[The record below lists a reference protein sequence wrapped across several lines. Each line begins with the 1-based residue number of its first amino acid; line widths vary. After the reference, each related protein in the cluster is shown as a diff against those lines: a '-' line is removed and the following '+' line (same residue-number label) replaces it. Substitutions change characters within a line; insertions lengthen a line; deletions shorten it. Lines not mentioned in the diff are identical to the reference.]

1 MLSRAVSSLSLA
13 AIAVDHAPT
22 RKIFTNIRPPA
33 AMFLP
38 TGESIQAPFPSNEIR
53 TSKYTVLSFLPHNL
67 FEQFRRFANIFF
79 LLLAILQFFPAYQ
92 SINPWVAA
100 LPLIL
105 VITATCAKDAFE
117 DYRRHTSDL
126 ALNTQTT
133 LRPAKWRNTNKPF
146 MKPLPTV
153 TSQLS
158 YWVKQICFAF
168 GIRKL
173 GHVDHDYPRHGQI
186 EPGNA
191 LNDDQSDHI
200 SSPVTPSPSTSLP
213 LTPSHST
220 QNSFQPSDWSK
231 VQWKNIQ
238 VGDIIMLQNNEH
250 TPADLVVLASSEPEG
265 LCYAETKNL
274 DGETNLKIRK
284 VVSQSLAIDSSQSLR
299 QLRFVIECEKPH
311 PSIYSFTGTLINYV
325 GRPLIL
331 PISPPTIKQTKT
343 LSYSAPPELES
354 YDASSQMRFNVPTP
368 VTRRSSPVICASNSS
383 TSHSQHR
390 LDTPADEEPVMIRRL
405 PISVDSMLLRGCVL
419 RNTGWVYGVVVYT
432 GPETKISL
440 NSGGTPIKRSF
451 IEVQTN
457 RYILMSLGLMVVL
470 SLILSFVGYT
480 MEVTAYNNQS
490 PWLDLTFSR
499 GAVTFA
505 EAFSM
510 FWVAIILFQNLV
522 PISLYI
528 TVEVVKS
535 IQDIE
540 LYDASC
546 NEPCIPRSWNL
557 ADDLGQIE
565 YIFSDKT
572 GTLTRNIMEFKRCS
586 VNSVVYGA
594 PPTDAT
600 LEHISNVDLEDI
612 HVEGL
617 PMAQKEISPF
627 SVAQLEADLHAF
639 PTTSVHYKCV
649 YEFFSCLSLCHT
661 VLVSTL
667 EDTGDVVYKA
677 QSPDEAALVG
687 AAKLAGFVF
696 RSRDNTTVEVDMLG
710 TLETF
715 QVLNVIEF
723 TSSRKRMSVILRRK
737 SGEIVLYCKGAD
749 SVIFD
754 RLAPKQT
761 EIKIKTMSDLEGFAE
776 DGLRTLCLAYTLI
789 SESAYSEWEKEY
801 HAASIALNNREDC
814 IEKAADL
821 IERDLLL
828 LGATAIEDKLQEEC
842 QHAEMH
848 LIVIRGGNSEDDQG
862 STLRQMQEAISR
874 FFCQPAQSELGH
886 HDTLRDA
893 PVPSGYVADNSTP
906 TIPLQNL
913 GSESIQNQRRFGL
926 VMDGRALFHALDD
939 SAKNTLVDL
948 AIRCDVVICCR
959 VSPLQKAK
967 VVQLIKTTQNVMCLS
982 IGDGANDVSM
992 IQAAHVGI
1000 GISGQEGLQAAMA
1013 ADFVISQFRFLER
1026 LLLVHGRWCYVRTA
1040 SMILN
1045 FLFKNLIYTVPLF
1058 VYQLY
1063 CGFSAQ
1069 PAYDPVY
1076 MILANIL
1083 FTAIPVAVLGAF
1095 DKDVSADIACRFP
1108 RLYYM
1113 GIVQEILSNGQ
1124 VLYFALEA
1132 VYQGVVIIG
1141 IQILTI
1147 SDVAIFSNGRTED
1160 SVYLSVTLAICCLC
1174 MSNFFIGFSTHSW
1187 TWLSFV
1193 AIYGTNI
1200 LVFVFLFIYM
1210 RAPGTIWPLSDLII
1224 FSSPLF
1230 WLSFVLSITVCSL
1243 PKFTYLVFS
1252 RLISPT
1258 DIAIVQEYQ
1267 SLLKEGS
1274 YVHSTPEN
1282 LSPDLTSSNSISRKR
1297 MSQTSDILLAR
1308 TKSNGT
1314 DYVKSR
1320 RRSQRLPSITLQLHE
1335 EGFHFPN
1342 SSEDR
1347 ALTHLTTMNESP
1359 VVRDHGFS
1367 FSHSPG
1373 ARSSIA
1379 QRASIYEPI
1388 EIIPD
1393 VSR

>member
-1 MLSRAVSSLSLA
+1 
-13 AIAVDHAPT
+13 
-22 RKIFTNIRPPA
+22 
-33 AMFLP
+33 
-38 TGESIQAPFPSNEIR
+38 
-53 TSKYTVLSFLPHNL
+53 
-67 FEQFRRFANIFF
+67 
-79 LLLAILQFFPAYQ
+79 
-92 SINPWVAA
+92 
-100 LPLIL
+100 
-105 VITATCAKDAFE
+105 
-117 DYRRHTSDL
+117 
-126 ALNTQTT
+126 
-133 LRPAKWRNTNKPF
+133 
-146 MKPLPTV
+146 
-153 TSQLS
+153 
-158 YWVKQICFAF
+158 
-168 GIRKL
+168 
-173 GHVDHDYPRHGQI
+173 
-186 EPGNA
+186 
-191 LNDDQSDHI
+191 
-200 SSPVTPSPSTSLP
+200 
-213 LTPSHST
+213 
-220 QNSFQPSDWSK
+220 
-231 VQWKNIQ
+231 
-238 VGDIIMLQNNEH
+238 
-250 TPADLVVLASSEPEG
+250 
-265 LCYAETKNL
+265 
-274 DGETNLKIRK
+274 
-284 VVSQSLAIDSSQSLR
+284 
-299 QLRFVIECEKPH
+299 
-311 PSIYSFTGTLINYV
+311 
-325 GRPLIL
+325 
-331 PISPPTIKQTKT
+331 
-343 LSYSAPPELES
+343 
-354 YDASSQMRFNVPTP
+354 MRFNVPTP

-535 IQDIE
+535 IQSFLIYQDIE

-828 LGATAIEDKLQEEC
+828 LGATAIEDKLQE
-842 QHAEMH
+842 
-848 LIVIRGGNSEDDQG
+848 G
-862 STLRQMQEAISR
+862 S
-874 FFCQPAQSELGH
+874 
-886 HDTLRDA
+886 
-893 PVPSGYVADNSTP
+893 
-906 TIPLQNL
+906 
-913 GSESIQNQRRFGL
+913 
-926 VMDGRALFHALDD
+926 
-939 SAKNTLVDL
+939 
-948 AIRCDVVICCR
+948 
-959 VSPLQKAK
+959 
-967 VVQLIKTTQNVMCLS
+967 
-982 IGDGANDVSM
+982 
-992 IQAAHVGI
+992 
-1000 GISGQEGLQAAMA
+1000 
-1013 ADFVISQFRFLER
+1013 
-1026 LLLVHGRWCYVRTA
+1026 A
-1040 SMILN
+1040 SM
-1045 FLFKNLIYTVPLF
+1045 
-1058 VYQLY
+1058 
-1063 CGFSAQ
+1063 
-1069 PAYDPVY
+1069 
-1076 MILANIL
+1076 
-1083 FTAIPVAVLGAF
+1083 
-1095 DKDVSADIACRFP
+1095 R
-1108 RLYYM
+1108 
-1113 GIVQEILSNGQ
+1113 
-1124 VLYFALEA
+1124 
-1132 VYQGVVIIG
+1132 
-1141 IQILTI
+1141 
-1147 SDVAIFSNGRTED
+1147 
-1160 SVYLSVTLAICCLC
+1160 
-1174 MSNFFIGFSTHSW
+1174 
-1187 TWLSFV
+1187 
-1193 AIYGTNI
+1193 
-1200 LVFVFLFIYM
+1200 
-1210 RAPGTIWPLSDLII
+1210 
-1224 FSSPLF
+1224 
-1230 WLSFVLSITVCSL
+1230 
-1243 PKFTYLVFS
+1243 
-1252 RLISPT
+1252 
-1258 DIAIVQEYQ
+1258 
-1267 SLLKEGS
+1267 
-1274 YVHSTPEN
+1274 
-1282 LSPDLTSSNSISRKR
+1282 
-1297 MSQTSDILLAR
+1297 
-1308 TKSNGT
+1308 
-1314 DYVKSR
+1314 
-1320 RRSQRLPSITLQLHE
+1320 
-1335 EGFHFPN
+1335 
-1342 SSEDR
+1342 
-1347 ALTHLTTMNESP
+1347 
-1359 VVRDHGFS
+1359 
-1367 FSHSPG
+1367 
-1373 ARSSIA
+1373 
-1379 QRASIYEPI
+1379 
-1388 EIIPD
+1388 
-1393 VSR
+1393 